1 MIAALAA
8 LLLLAP
14 PAAEPA
20 ASARDLA
27 RKVQSFYER
36 TQSLQASFV
45 QTYTYAAL
53 GRAQVSRGTLL
64 VKKPGKMRWD
74 YAEPATKVIAVSG
87 SRLVQYEPE
96 ANQAFVNDQFDAS
109 AMSAAV
115 TFLLGRGR
123 LDKEFDLSLGAG
135 GKLVLTPKQPDPRVA
150 SVALTVGPDGE
161 VTATRVE
168 DGTGNVNE
176 IVFSAMKRNPHLADS
191 AFEVKLPKDVH
202 LVEAPGAGR

>member
-8 LLLLAP
+8 LLLAAP

-20 ASARDLA
+20 TAARDLA
-27 RKVQSFYER
+27 RKVQAFYER
-36 TQSLQASFV
+36 TQALEASFV

-53 GRAQVSRGTLL
+53 GRTQVSRGTLL

-74 YAEPATKVIAVSG
+74 YSEPSKKTIAVNG

-96 ANQAFVNDQFDAS
+96 ANQAFVNDRFDAS

-115 TFLLGRGR
+115 TFLLGKGR
-123 LDKEFDLSLGAG
+123 LDREFDLALGPG
-135 GKLVLTPKQPDPRVA
+135 GTLLLTPKEPDPRVA
-150 SVALTVGPDGE
+150 SIALSVAVDGE

-176 IVFSAMKRNPHLADS
+176 IAFSDVKRNPHLPDS
-191 AFEVKLPKDVH
+191 AFDVKLPKDVH
-202 LVEAPGAGR
+202 LVEAPK